1 MKLAYLREKGTH
13 SVQLKGLVVDQRET
27 EMGKERQRSREF
39 LREREKETCRRRDFT
54 RKEVDFNVPRAHKKT
69 REGLLWFRKDGGK
82 NQGKR
87 VYIPPSQKRWI
98 PLL

>member
-1 MKLAYLREKGTH
+1 MIR
-13 SVQLKGLVVDQRET
+13 
-27 EMGKERQRSREF
+27 ERQRDGKRKTEEQRVF
-39 LREREKETCRRRDFT
+39 ERERETCQRRDFA